1 MEGAQGPRYGG
12 GTWPRYGG
20 GTRAE
25 YEYGSGPMR
34 SEPEQATKRV
44 KMWLVGLT
52 HVHMRS
58 CTEHF
63 RTAVTQLLKYNVR
76 YLIRWHSIA
85 LNMLTLI
92 AH

>member
-1 MEGAQGPRYGG
+1 M
-12 GTWPRYGG
+12 PRYGG

-34 SEPEQATKRV
+34 SEPEQATKQV
-44 KMWLVGLT
+44 KLGLVGLT

-58 CTEHF
+58 YTEHF
-63 RTAVTQLLKYNVR
+63 RTAVTQLLKYPVR
-76 YLIRWHSIA
+76 YLIRWHSIE
-85 LNMLTLI
+85 LDMLTSI